1 MKTAIL
7 TDSGCNL
14 PKAYIEKSKNL
25 FVIPLIINID
35 DESFRDQLEITSEEI
50 YRDLDEKNIK
60 TSLPKTGDLHD
71 IFTKVKKKDMKDY
84 LSLTFLQDYQGLL
97 MLLELKLNKK
107 KI

>member
-50 YRDLDEKNIK
+50 YRDLDEKTLKHHFQKLEIY
-60 TSLPKTGDLHD
+60 
-71 IFTKVKKKDMKDY
+71 M
-84 LSLTFLQDYQGLL
+84 TFLR
-97 MLLELKLNKK
+97 K
-107 KI
+107 